1 MRAAV
6 THRDGSTTVIDDS
19 CALTGEALEK
29 HLKRCGIRR
38 KESNE
43 TGNQ

>member
-1 MRAAV
+1 MKHEV
-6 THRDGSTTVIDDS
+6 THRDGSVTIIDDA
-19 CALTGEALEK
+19 CALTGEALEA
-29 HLKRCGIRR
+29 HLKRCGIKR

>member
-1 MRAAV
+1 MQQAV
-6 THRDGSTTVIDDS
+6 THRDGRKTIIDDTY
-19 CALTGEALEK
+19 ALTGEKLEA
-29 HLKRCGIRR
+29 HLKRCGIKR